1 MEQTNVQKLARVLR
15 VLVLLVLACNL
26 VCLLLVPGIAGLLAQ
41 GGPGQLRLWTLGLG
55 QYLSAG
61 TAEGYGVH
69 NVGHMLLFFAGSWQW
84 VWSDAS
90 AAAVTLFLWLCGIC
104 TAVILWQA
112 KRVLDTI
119 LQGNPFQKAN
129 ARALKRAAVCCFVIA
144 AGGIDLSV
152 GSLLAFSG
160 VLSLQVMN
168 ATAGTPEVQLAAAF
182 LTGTFP
188 LYFCKKRYS
197 KQFAIQIKNQEQIS
211 NHSGPV
217 ISDAAGFFLIG
228 LFNTVLMMK
237 LGYIHK

>member
-129 ARALKRAAVCCFVIA
+129 ARALKRAAVCCWIISGIALIRLVFWLWTEGNLAPLVTYTALFVPAFFMGGLLFLVMSALFRQA
-144 AGGIDLSV
+144 AELQEDQDL
-152 GSLLAFSG
+152 
-160 VLSLQVMN
+160 
-168 ATAGTPEVQLAAAF
+168 T
-182 LTGTFP
+182 
-188 LYFCKKRYS
+188 
-197 KQFAIQIKNQEQIS
+197 I
-211 NHSGPV
+211 
-217 ISDAAGFFLIG
+217 
-228 LFNTVLMMK
+228 
-237 LGYIHK
+237 

>member
-1 MEQTNVQKLARVLR
+1 MEQTNVQRLARVLR

-69 NVGHMLLFFAGSWQW
+69 NAGHVLLFFAGSWKW
-84 VWSDAS
+84 VWSEAS
-90 AAAVTLFLWLCGIC
+90 AAVITVFLWLCGVC

-129 ARALKRAAVCCFVIA
+129 ARALKRAAVCCWIISGIALIRLVFWLWSEGNLAPLVTYTALFVPAFFMGGLLFLVMSALFRQA
-144 AGGIDLSV
+144 AELQEDQDL
-152 GSLLAFSG
+152 
-160 VLSLQVMN
+160 
-168 ATAGTPEVQLAAAF
+168 T
-182 LTGTFP
+182 
-188 LYFCKKRYS
+188 
-197 KQFAIQIKNQEQIS
+197 I
-211 NHSGPV
+211 
-217 ISDAAGFFLIG
+217 
-228 LFNTVLMMK
+228 
-237 LGYIHK
+237 

>member
-1 MEQTNVQKLARVLR
+1 MERTNVQRLAQVLR

-69 NVGHMLLFFAGSWQW
+69 NVGHVLLFFAGSWQW

-90 AAAVTLFLWLCGIC
+90 AAAITLFLWLCGIC

-119 LQGNPFQKAN
+119 LKGNPFQKAN
-129 ARALKRAAVCCFVIA
+129 ARALKRAAVCCWIISGIALIRLVFWLWSEGNLAPLVTYTALFVPAFFMGGLLFLVMSALFRQA
-144 AGGIDLSV
+144 AELQEDQDL
-152 GSLLAFSG
+152 
-160 VLSLQVMN
+160 
-168 ATAGTPEVQLAAAF
+168 T
-182 LTGTFP
+182 
-188 LYFCKKRYS
+188 
-197 KQFAIQIKNQEQIS
+197 I
-211 NHSGPV
+211 
-217 ISDAAGFFLIG
+217 
-228 LFNTVLMMK
+228 
-237 LGYIHK
+237 

>member
-129 ARALKRAAVCCFVIA
+129 ARALKRAAVCCWIISGIALIRLVFWLWSEGNLAPLVTYTALFVPAFFMGGLLFLVMSALFRQA
-144 AGGIDLSV
+144 AELQEDQDL
-152 GSLLAFSG
+152 
-160 VLSLQVMN
+160 
-168 ATAGTPEVQLAAAF
+168 T
-182 LTGTFP
+182 
-188 LYFCKKRYS
+188 
-197 KQFAIQIKNQEQIS
+197 I
-211 NHSGPV
+211 
-217 ISDAAGFFLIG
+217 
-228 LFNTVLMMK
+228 
-237 LGYIHK
+237 

>member
-69 NVGHMLLFFAGSWQW
+69 NVGHVLLFFAGSWKW

-129 ARALKRAAVCCFVIA
+129 ARALKRAAVCCWIISGIALIRLVFWLWSEGNLAPLVTYTALFVPAFFMGGLLFLVMSALFRQA
-144 AGGIDLSV
+144 AELQEDQDL
-152 GSLLAFSG
+152 
-160 VLSLQVMN
+160 
-168 ATAGTPEVQLAAAF
+168 T
-182 LTGTFP
+182 
-188 LYFCKKRYS
+188 
-197 KQFAIQIKNQEQIS
+197 I
-211 NHSGPV
+211 
-217 ISDAAGFFLIG
+217 
-228 LFNTVLMMK
+228 
-237 LGYIHK
+237 

>member
-1 MEQTNVQKLARVLR
+1 MERTNVQKLARVLR

-26 VCLLLVPGIAGLLAQ
+26 VCLLLVPGIAGLLAE

-69 NVGHMLLFFAGSWQW
+69 NVGHVLLFFAGSWQW

-129 ARALKRAAVCCFVIA
+129 ARALKRAAVCCWIISGIALIRLVFWLWSEGNLAPLVTYTALFVPAFFMGGLLFLVMSALFRQA
-144 AGGIDLSV
+144 AELQEDQDL
-152 GSLLAFSG
+152 
-160 VLSLQVMN
+160 
-168 ATAGTPEVQLAAAF
+168 T
-182 LTGTFP
+182 
-188 LYFCKKRYS
+188 
-197 KQFAIQIKNQEQIS
+197 I
-211 NHSGPV
+211 
-217 ISDAAGFFLIG
+217 
-228 LFNTVLMMK
+228 
-237 LGYIHK
+237 

>member
-1 MEQTNVQKLARVLR
+1 MERTNVQKLARVLR

-69 NVGHMLLFFAGSWQW
+69 NVGHVLLFFAGSWQW

-129 ARALKRAAVCCFVIA
+129 ARALKRAAVCCWIISGIALIRLVFWLWSEGNLAPLVTYTALFVPAFFMGGLLFLVMSALFRQA
-144 AGGIDLSV
+144 AELQEDQDL
-152 GSLLAFSG
+152 
-160 VLSLQVMN
+160 
-168 ATAGTPEVQLAAAF
+168 T
-182 LTGTFP
+182 
-188 LYFCKKRYS
+188 
-197 KQFAIQIKNQEQIS
+197 I
-211 NHSGPV
+211 
-217 ISDAAGFFLIG
+217 
-228 LFNTVLMMK
+228 
-237 LGYIHK
+237 

>member
-1 MEQTNVQKLARVLR
+1 MEQTNVQKLARGLR

-129 ARALKRAAVCCFVIA
+129 ARALKRAAVCCWIISGIALIRLVFWLWTEGNLAPLVTYTALFVPAFFMGGLLFLVMSALFRQA
-144 AGGIDLSV
+144 AELQEDQDL
-152 GSLLAFSG
+152 
-160 VLSLQVMN
+160 
-168 ATAGTPEVQLAAAF
+168 T
-182 LTGTFP
+182 
-188 LYFCKKRYS
+188 
-197 KQFAIQIKNQEQIS
+197 I
-211 NHSGPV
+211 
-217 ISDAAGFFLIG
+217 
-228 LFNTVLMMK
+228 
-237 LGYIHK
+237 

>member
-1 MEQTNVQKLARVLR
+1 MEQTNVQRLARVLR

-69 NVGHMLLFFAGSWQW
+69 NAGHVLLFFAGSWKW
-84 VWSDAS
+84 VWSEAS
-90 AAAVTLFLWLCGIC
+90 AAVITVFLWLCGVC

-129 ARALKRAAVCCFVIA
+129 AAALKRAAVCCWIISGIALIRLVFWLWSEGNLAPLVTYTALFVPAFFMGGLLFLVMSALFRQA
-144 AGGIDLSV
+144 AELQEDQDL
-152 GSLLAFSG
+152 
-160 VLSLQVMN
+160 
-168 ATAGTPEVQLAAAF
+168 T
-182 LTGTFP
+182 
-188 LYFCKKRYS
+188 
-197 KQFAIQIKNQEQIS
+197 I
-211 NHSGPV
+211 
-217 ISDAAGFFLIG
+217 
-228 LFNTVLMMK
+228 
-237 LGYIHK
+237 

>member
-1 MEQTNVQKLARVLR
+1 MERTNVQKLARVLR

-26 VCLLLVPGIAGLLAQ
+26 VCLLLVPGIAGLLAE

-69 NVGHMLLFFAGSWQW
+69 NVGHVLLFFAGSWQW

-129 ARALKRAAVCCFVIA
+129 ARALKRAAVCCWIISGIALIRLVFWLWTEGNLAPLVTYTALFVPAFFMGGLLFLVMSALFRQA
-144 AGGIDLSV
+144 AELQEDQDL
-152 GSLLAFSG
+152 
-160 VLSLQVMN
+160 
-168 ATAGTPEVQLAAAF
+168 T
-182 LTGTFP
+182 
-188 LYFCKKRYS
+188 
-197 KQFAIQIKNQEQIS
+197 I
-211 NHSGPV
+211 
-217 ISDAAGFFLIG
+217 
-228 LFNTVLMMK
+228 
-237 LGYIHK
+237 

>member
-69 NVGHMLLFFAGSWQW
+69 NVGHVLLFFAGSWKW

-90 AAAVTLFLWLCGIC
+90 AAAITVFLWLCGIC

-129 ARALKRAAVCCFVIA
+129 ARALKRAAVCCWIISGIALIRLVFWLWSEGNLAPLVTYTALFVPAFFMGGLLFLVMSALFRQA
-144 AGGIDLSV
+144 AELQEDQDL
-152 GSLLAFSG
+152 
-160 VLSLQVMN
+160 
-168 ATAGTPEVQLAAAF
+168 T
-182 LTGTFP
+182 
-188 LYFCKKRYS
+188 
-197 KQFAIQIKNQEQIS
+197 I
-211 NHSGPV
+211 
-217 ISDAAGFFLIG
+217 
-228 LFNTVLMMK
+228 
-237 LGYIHK
+237 

>member
-69 NVGHMLLFFAGSWQW
+69 NVGHVLLFFAGSWQW

-90 AAAVTLFLWLCGIC
+90 AAAITVFLWLCGIC

-129 ARALKRAAVCCFVIA
+129 ARALKRAAVCCWIISGIALIRLVFWLWSEGNLAPLVTYTALFVPAFFMGGLLFLVMSALFRQA
-144 AGGIDLSV
+144 AELQEDQDL
-152 GSLLAFSG
+152 
-160 VLSLQVMN
+160 
-168 ATAGTPEVQLAAAF
+168 T
-182 LTGTFP
+182 
-188 LYFCKKRYS
+188 
-197 KQFAIQIKNQEQIS
+197 I
-211 NHSGPV
+211 
-217 ISDAAGFFLIG
+217 
-228 LFNTVLMMK
+228 
-237 LGYIHK
+237 

>member
-1 MEQTNVQKLARVLR
+1 MERTNVQRLAQVLR

-69 NVGHMLLFFAGSWQW
+69 NVGHVLLFFAGSWQW

-90 AAAVTLFLWLCGIC
+90 AAAITLFLWLCGIC

-129 ARALKRAAVCCFVIA
+129 ARALKRAAVCCWIISGIA
-144 AGGIDLSV
+144 LIRLVFWLWSEGNLAPLVTYTALFRQAAELQEDQDL
-152 GSLLAFSG
+152 
-160 VLSLQVMN
+160 
-168 ATAGTPEVQLAAAF
+168 T
-182 LTGTFP
+182 
-188 LYFCKKRYS
+188 
-197 KQFAIQIKNQEQIS
+197 I
-211 NHSGPV
+211 
-217 ISDAAGFFLIG
+217 
-228 LFNTVLMMK
+228 
-237 LGYIHK
+237 

>member
-1 MEQTNVQKLARVLR
+1 MERTNVQKLARVLR

-69 NVGHMLLFFAGSWQW
+69 NVGHVLLFFAGSWKW

-129 ARALKRAAVCCFVIA
+129 ARALKRAAVCCWIISGIALIRLVFWLWSEGNLAPLVTYTALFVPAFFMGGLLFLVMSALFRQA
-144 AGGIDLSV
+144 AELQEDQDL
-152 GSLLAFSG
+152 
-160 VLSLQVMN
+160 
-168 ATAGTPEVQLAAAF
+168 T
-182 LTGTFP
+182 
-188 LYFCKKRYS
+188 
-197 KQFAIQIKNQEQIS
+197 I
-211 NHSGPV
+211 
-217 ISDAAGFFLIG
+217 
-228 LFNTVLMMK
+228 
-237 LGYIHK
+237 